1 MKIDELFLLSGN
13 DIPFYA
19 GMIVIHIPT
28 ISEIS
33 RIGEEDFFKGI
44 HFLLLDKDD
53 LGSEDKSD
61 LEKLSNFDIFM
72 SVMNSKESTKHKTD
86 ALKVLG
92 LIFPNAKPK
101 IEKDKILLQQEN
113 IDVESS
119 INKFNFDEFQN
130 YICQIFCL
138 ASNGTKKE
146 YDPEDGYAAK
156 IAKKFEDRHKKLS
169 KLQNDGEVKINFLM
183 KQVSILTV
191 GLKKDMNSLMR
202 YSVYQLND
210 EFKRFRLKENFDV
223 YIQAKMA
230 GASDLEEV
238 TNWMEDIHS

>member
-1 MKIDELFLLSGN
+1 MKINELLLLSGN

-19 GMIVIHIPT
+19 AMIVVHIPT

-33 RIGEEDFFKGI
+33 RIGEENFFKGI
-44 HFLLLDKDD
+44 HFLLVDKDD
-53 LGSEDKSD
+53 LESADKSD
-61 LEKLSNFDIFM
+61 LEGLSNFDIFM

-86 ALKVLG
+86 ALQVLT
-92 LIFPNAKPK
+92 LMFPNVNFK

-119 INKFNFDEFQN
+119 INKLNFGEFQEL
-130 YICQIFCL
+130 ICQIYGL
-138 ASNGTKKE
+138 AENGTKKE

-156 IAKKFEDRHKKLS
+156 IAKKFEDRQKKLS
-169 KLQNDGEVKINFLM
+169 KLKNDGEVKINFLM
-183 KQVSILTV
+183 RQVSILAV
-191 GLKKDMNSLMR
+191 GLQKDMNSLLN
-202 YSVYQLND
+202 YTVYQLND
-210 EFKRFRLKENFDV
+210 EYKRFKLKENFDV